1 MRQALTAK
9 SLDALKPK
17 PKRYEV
23 HDVYCPGMSVR
34 VSAQG
39 QKVFTVKF
47 RYGLAQKR
55 MKLGVYPRISL
66 ATARE
71 KAIDILRQVDEGID
85 PTKRRR
91 TANMKVE
98 CICREFIRLHAQ
110 PRNKSWREAERIL
123 EREFIVPFGQR
134 DIREIKRFDVLES
147 MDAALARGSSY
158 QANRIL
164 SHVRKLFNWC
174 LERGIIEASP
184 IIGLKP
190 PTKEISRERALN
202 DDEVVRLLRAC
213 RNDVYPF
220 RQFTPLLL
228 ATAQR
233 RGELAEM
240 RWSEVDLEARTWV
253 IPSERSKNGKAHV
266 VPLSDFALDILAQV
280 PRFLDCDYVFTTTHK
295 SPVSGFS
302 KALRRL
308 SLGSQTVDWR
318 WHDLRRT
325 AASGMARLGVGP
337 HVVEKVLNHVS
348 GVISGVAAVYN
359 RHGYDNE
366 KQEALAQWGAKL
378 AMLNRPETD
387 SAQHEFDA
395 ITLPASACGGCSN
408 TRSDA
413 LL

>member
-1 MRQALTAK
+1 MRKALTNK
-9 SLDALKPK
+9 TLEALKPQA
-17 PKRYEV
+17 KRYEV
-23 HDVYCPGMSVR
+23 HDLHCPGMSVR
-34 VSAQG
+34 VSVQG
-39 QKVFTVKF
+39 QKVFSAKF
-47 RYGLAQKR
+47 RFGLAQKR
-55 MKLGVYPRISL
+55 IKLGIYPRISL

-71 KAIDILRQVDEGID
+71 KAMDIFRQVDEGID

-98 CICREFIRLHAQ
+98 GICHEFIRLHAQ

-123 EREFIVPFGQR
+123 ERELITTFGQR
-134 DIREIKRFDVLES
+134 DIREIKRFDVLEM

-164 SHVRKLFNWC
+164 SHIRKLFNWC
-174 LERGIIEASP
+174 VERGIVEASP
-184 IIGLKP
+184 IVGLKP

-202 DDEVVRLLRAC
+202 DNEIIRLLRAC

-220 RQFTPLLL
+220 RQFAPLLL

-240 RWSEVDLEARTWV
+240 RWSEIDFEAKTWV

-266 VPLSDFALDILAQV
+266 VPLSPFALRVLDEV
-280 PRFLDCDYVFTTTHK
+280 PRFLDCDYVFTTTRK

-308 SLGSQTVDWR
+308 SEGSQTTNWR

-325 AASGMARLGVGP
+325 AASGMARAKVAP

-348 GVISGVAAVYN
+348 GIISGVAAVYN
-359 RHGYDNE
+359 RYGYDDE
-366 KQEALAQWGAKL
+366 AREALEEWGATL
-378 AMLNRPETD
+378 ANLATQN
-387 SAQHEFDA
+387 
-395 ITLPASACGGCSN
+395 
-408 TRSDA
+408 
-413 LL
+413 